1 MPVIGFLDTRSP
13 DAMTDRLRAFREGL
27 KDSGY
32 VERENV
38 AIEYRWAENQLDRL
52 PELAADLVQR
62 GVAVIAASTPYPA
75 FAAKAVTTT
84 IPIVFIAPEDPVRL
98 GLVASLARP
107 GGNLTGINLF
117 SGELTAK
124 RLEFLREMVPG
135 AARVA
140 VLVNPANATTTETT
154 LRDVQ
159 STAGAMG
166 LQIQVLNASTIR
178 EINAAFATLVR
189 ERPDAVFVGL
199 DVFLNSRRAQLVN
212 LASRHAGPATF
223 SNRDFAEIGGLMSY
237 GTNIA
242 DAFRQ
247 QGAYVGRILKG
258 ATPADLPVVQS
269 NKFDLVINAQTAT
282 MLGLAVPD
290 KLLVAADEVIEEGQR
305 SLGGAGRR
313 NRMARTRTRRP
324 RTRPSYGAAKWRG
337 DRASPGPAAIQIRV
351 RNSLSERGCL
361 FGIGGGNGRRA
372 QSNRRRS
379 RGRRIGTGGG

>member
-1 MPVIGFLDTRSP
+1 MASHIGRRKFLATLGGVAAAWPLAARAQQAAMPVIGFLDTRSP
-13 DAMTDRLRAFREGL
+13 DTMTDRLRAFREGL

-62 GVAVIAASTPYPA
+62 RVAVIAASTPYPA
-75 FAAKAVTTT
+75 FAAKAATTT

-135 AARVA
+135 AARIA

-159 STAGAMG
+159 SAAGSMG

-212 LASRHAGPATF
+212 LASRHAVPATF

-237 GTNIA
+237 GANIA

-247 QGAYVGRILKG
+247 VGVYAGRILKG
-258 ATPADLPVVQS
+258 AKPADLPMVQS
-269 NKFDLVINAQTAT
+269 NKFELVINAQTAT
-282 MLGLAVPD
+282 MLGLTVPE
-290 KLLVAADEVIEEGQR
+290 KLLVAADEVIE
-305 SLGGAGRR
+305 
-313 NRMARTRTRRP
+313 
-324 RTRPSYGAAKWRG
+324 
-337 DRASPGPAAIQIRV
+337 
-351 RNSLSERGCL
+351 
-361 FGIGGGNGRRA
+361 
-372 QSNRRRS
+372 
-379 RGRRIGTGGG
+379 